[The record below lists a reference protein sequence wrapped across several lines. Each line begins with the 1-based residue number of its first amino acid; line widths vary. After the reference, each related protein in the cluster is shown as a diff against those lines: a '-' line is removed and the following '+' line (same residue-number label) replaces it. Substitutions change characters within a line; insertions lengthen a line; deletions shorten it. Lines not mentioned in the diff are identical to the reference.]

1 VAGPFE
7 ARLRELGVTG
17 QRFLGRAASI
27 DRTGQ
32 QVLAEAATEVL
43 RQTALSAGPASRRGC
58 RGGQSRVSSR

>member
-27 DRTGQ
+27 DRAGQ
-32 QVLAEAATEVL
+32 QVLAEAATEIL
-43 RQTALSAGPASRRGC
+43 RLTAPVRRP
-58 RGGQSRVSSR
+58 GQER